1 MEPGTDPDAGANPRQ
16 RVTNACEACRAA
28 KVKCQTSVQLGI
40 CRRFVVCGH
49 PSSGRYSPEL
59 PRRISPFI
67 RMLTSRPDNP
77 DVSTSREN
85 VSSAPVQGPVVHG
98 NLSTSDEFTASPTI
112 LTCYRNQDAPRPPPP
127 PGPSKTFSI
136 DFEMPQVEEPDD
148 LESLA
153 ARHDKYVDEFL
164 PPESDLE
171 SIEMMFGLD
180 AGSGSGPHSS
190 ISSPPSSGPSV
201 SVSSFGLK
209 PQFNLDSAEKL
220 LSTFRVMLEHFPCVA
235 LPPDATV
242 TSLSKTKPFMLLAIL
257 STASATSAL
266 QGHTLYDEEFR
277 KILGLKFVAG
287 GERTL
292 ELLQGLLIY
301 TAWYP
306 FHLRPKNKQAFQ
318 YVRMAAEI
326 LHDLELNH
334 PPSQG
339 AGSPAGGG
347 GTASSSSSAPDQMD
361 GIRAY
366 VSCYYLVSAHV
377 LPFLQYFRRTTLTD
391 ARFAMA
397 WAKMAILALDYTS
410 WTATCCD
417 LLEHNSALK
426 GDHTLAWL
434 ARLVHI
440 TEESA
445 AIAKS
450 IPQGD
455 QAKQQVHF
463 MFLGLESQLR
473 EWQGRIPSSLGD
485 INSLTLANLFTEMFL
500 LAGPVYTLRS
510 TAKIGD
516 SDLGPPIPAHR
527 LDKCLTLLR
536 TLLDF
541 MTNLPAAAF
550 VELSSIDWGRFIQAV
565 ILAIRLSFP
574 MPLCPEWD
582 HARAREQLQ
591 FDSYLARLCANSEA
605 PTLTPATKSTMDVLS
620 AGKVVFSVVKRKYE
634 ARVANIET
642 PVNKLPRT
650 IRGCPMFDGSLDQYF
665 PIWDQDLNRDGT
677 HGLVSPATNGTP
689 VMVNGQP
696 VYHDLWATMTM
707 NWPDGMAGAATPG
720 FDLGQAQDPAM
731 NLDPSFQGAMNL
743 GPSPSGSG

>member
-40 CRRFVVCGH
+40 CRRCLDFKRECIFRTG
-49 PSSGRYSPEL
+49 
-59 PRRISPFI
+59 PRTR
-67 RMLTSRPDNP
+67 RPRQ
-77 DVSTSREN
+77 SK
-85 VSSAPVQGPVVHG
+85 Q
-98 NLSTSDEFTASPTI
+98 
-112 LTCYRNQDAPRPPPP
+112 NQDAPRPPPP

-180 AGSGSGPHSS
+180 AGTGSGPHSS

-220 LSTFRVMLEHFPCVA
+220 LSTFRVMLKHFPCVA

-720 FDLGQAQDPAM
+720 FDLGQAQDPTIG
-731 NLDPSFQGAMNL
+731 LDPSFQGAMDL

>member
-1 MEPGTDPDAGANPRQ
+1 MEPGTDPDAGATPRQ

-28 KVKCQTSVQLGI
+28 KVKCQTSVQLGT
-40 CRRFVVCGH
+40 CRRCLDFKRECIFRTG
-49 PSSGRYSPEL
+49 
-59 PRRISPFI
+59 PRTR
-67 RMLTSRPDNP
+67 RPRQ
-77 DVSTSREN
+77 SK
-85 VSSAPVQGPVVHG
+85 Q
-98 NLSTSDEFTASPTI
+98 
-112 LTCYRNQDAPRPPPP
+112 NQDAPRPPPP

-136 DFEMPQVEEPDD
+136 DFEMPQVEEADD
-148 LESLA
+148 LDNLA
-153 ARHDKYVDEFL
+153 ARHDKYLEEFL
-164 PPESDLE
+164 PPESDME
-171 SIEMMFGLD
+171 SIDMMFGLD
-180 AGSGSGPHSS
+180 GSGSDPHSA

-201 SVSSFGLK
+201 SVASFGLK

-220 LSTFRVMLEHFPCVA
+220 LSTFRVMLKHFPCVA

-242 TSLSKTKPFMLLAIL
+242 TSLSKTKPFVLLAIL

-326 LHDLELNH
+326 LHDLELDH
-334 PPSQG
+334 PPHQG
-339 AGSPAGGG
+339 AGSPANGSAA
-347 GTASSSSSAPDQMD
+347 TASSFAPDQMD

-410 WTATCCD
+410 WTAACCD
-417 LLEHNSALK
+417 LLEQHSALK

-440 TEESA
+440 TEESS
-445 AIAKS
+445 AISKTM
-450 IPQGD
+450 PQGE

-473 EWQGRIPSSLGD
+473 EWQSRIPSSLSD

-500 LAGPVYTLRS
+500 LAGPIYTLRS

-527 LDKCLTLLR
+527 LEKCLTLLR
-536 TLLDF
+536 TLFDF
-541 MTNLPAAAF
+541 MVNLPSSAF

-565 ILAIRLSFP
+565 ILAIRISFP

-591 FDSYLARLCANSEA
+591 FDSYLARLCADSEEL
-605 PTLTPATKSTMDVLS
+605 TLTPATKTSMDVLS
-620 AGKVVFSVVKRKYE
+620 AGKVVFAVVKRKYE
-634 ARVANIET
+634 ARIANIET

-665 PIWDQDLNRDGT
+665 PIWDQDMSRDGT
-677 HGLVSPATNGTP
+677 HGLFAPAPNGTP
-689 VMVNGQP
+689 AMVNGQP
-696 VYHDLWATMTM
+696 IYDDLWATMTM
-707 NWPDGMAGAATPG
+707 NWPDGMTGASTPG
-720 FDLGQAQDPAM
+720 FDLSQAQDLTV

>member
-40 CRRFVVCGH
+40 CRRCLDFKRECIFRTG
-49 PSSGRYSPEL
+49 
-59 PRRISPFI
+59 PRTR
-67 RMLTSRPDNP
+67 RPRQ
-77 DVSTSREN
+77 SK
-85 VSSAPVQGPVVHG
+85 Q
-98 NLSTSDEFTASPTI
+98 
-112 LTCYRNQDAPRPPPP
+112 NQDTPRPPPP

-136 DFEMPQVEEPDD
+136 DFEMPQVEEADD
-148 LESLA
+148 LENLA
-153 ARHDKYVDEFL
+153 ARHDKYLEEFL

-171 SIEMMFGLD
+171 SIDMMFGLD
-180 AGSGSGPHSS
+180 GGSRSGPHSA

-220 LSTFRVMLEHFPCVA
+220 LSTFRVMLKHFPCVA

-334 PPSQG
+334 PPQG
-339 AGSPAGGG
+339 AGSQAGCG
-347 GTASSSSSAPDQMD
+347 AASSSSSSAPDQMD

-417 LLEHNSALK
+417 LLEQNSALK

-445 AIAKS
+445 AISKT
-450 IPQGD
+450 IPQGE
-455 QAKQQVHF
+455 QTKQQVHF

-500 LAGPVYTLRS
+500 LASPIYTLRS

-516 SDLGPPIPAHR
+516 SDLGPPIPAPR
-527 LDKCLTLLR
+527 LEKCLTLLR
-536 TLLDF
+536 TLFDF
-541 MTNLPAAAF
+541 ITNLPAAAF
-550 VELSSIDWGRFIQAV
+550 VELSSIDWGRFIQTV

-605 PTLTPATKSTMDVLS
+605 LTLTPATKSTMDVLS
-620 AGKVVFSVVKRKYE
+620 ASKVVFAVVKRKYE

-665 PIWDQDLNRDGT
+665 PIWDQDLSRDGT
-677 HGLVSPATNGTP
+677 HGLVTPAPNGTP

-696 VYHDLWATMTM
+696 VYNDLWATMTM
-707 NWPDGMAGAATPG
+707 DWPDGMAGAATPG
-720 FDLGQAQDPAM
+720 FDLGQVQDPTM